1 MWYSMADLM
10 SKPRFKLSQRSLSRL
25 DGVHPDLVEVVKRA
39 IEITEVDFGVTE
51 GVRTQA
57 RQRALVASGAS
68 QTMNSRHLTGHAVD
82 VVAYEGSTISWQWPL
97 YFQIAEAFRLA
108 AIEKKTPIVW
118 GGAWSRKLNSPEYK
132 SAREA
137 SDAYVD
143 GRRAIGRTPF
153 MDGPH
158 FELYRGEYPA

>member
-1 MWYSMADLM
+1 MWYSMVDLM
-10 SKPRFKLSQRSLSRL
+10 SKPRFKLSQRSLDRL
-25 DGVHPDLVEVVKRA
+25 DGVHPDLVRVVKRA
-39 IEITEVDFGVTE
+39 IDITEVDFGVTE
-51 GVRTQA
+51 GMRTQA

-82 VVAYEGSTISWQWPL
+82 VVAYEGTEISWQWPL

-108 AIEKKTPIVW
+108 AIQEDVRLVW
-118 GGAWSRKLNSPEYK
+118 GGAWSRCLNDYK
-132 SAREA
+132 TAREA

-158 FELYRGEYPA
+158 FELYRGKYPA